1 MASSLSQFITEQDAP
16 LSANVPEN
24 SLEKVY
30 VESMLAINAAN
41 YYLEAANLVGFAD
54 ECDITTSI
62 VQEAGDTPDAGKKN
76 IFKKA
81 GDAVGNAW
89 KWIVELVRSVVKKIK
104 GFFVKTKPVED
115 AKQFESIFN
124 QFKEKYPEVKDDM
137 TTDGFYDF
145 VKNKF
150 GGEKIKDFK
159 ADDLNALLKYSALCE
174 AIERWNEVAEKL
186 TETFKSGK
194 TVTLEEVKTLGG
206 KGTPE
211 KPGIARTYYAA
222 KSDKTDKLHKTMT
235 LGEVIDKMS
244 AVSDKDLVKLCDESD
259 VVLKALSATLETEKP
274 KRKPGPLRAEDLA
287 EGAGGK
293 VPESPSAQ
301 KEVIDYV
308 KSAVNSLT
316 SQEAETTA
324 SYNRF
329 KKFMDAVVS
338 EKGEKALSK
347 MDSNGNVF
355 ESADYLV

>member
-1 MASSLSQFITEQDAP
+1 MARTLSQFITEQDAHI
-16 LSANVPEN
+16 SANVPED
-24 SLEKVY
+24 SLERVY
-30 VESMLAINAAN
+30 VESMLAINAAE

-115 AKQFESIFN
+115 AKQFESIIN

-150 GGEKIKDFK
+150 GSEKIKDFK
-159 ADDLNALLKYSALCE
+159 ADDLNALLKYSALCN
-174 AIERWNEVAEKL
+174 AIASWNEFAEKL
-186 TETFKSGK
+186 TETFKSGG
-194 TVTLEEVKTLGG
+194 TVTLEEVKKIGG
-206 KGTPE
+206 TGKD
-211 KPGIARTYYAA
+211 GIKKTYYDA
-222 KSDKTDKLHKTMT
+222 KSDKTDKLHKTIT
-235 LGEVIDKMS
+235 LGEVISKMS
-244 AVSDKDLVKLCDESD
+244 DLSDKDLVKLCDESD
-259 VVLKALSATLETEKP
+259 IVLKALSATLETEKP
-274 KRKPGPLRAEDLA
+274 KRKPGPLRAEDLE

-316 SQEAETTA
+316 SQEADTTA

-329 KKFMDAVVS
+329 KKFMDVVVS